1 MYDSR
6 LVRRHADLTAQ
17 VHLSLAQIPVGPV
30 DDGPVPTT
38 PDGPRDV
45 FLSIYFFPGSP
56 QGSGETGDQAEIASA
71 LLPVNY
77 LIDPTFS

>member
-1 MYDSR
+1 MTVLFQR
-6 LVRRHADLTAQ
+6 L
-17 VHLSLAQIPVGPV
+17 
-30 DDGPVPTT
+30 PTNRGT
-38 PDGPRDV
+38 PFRWRP
-45 FLSIYFFPGSP
+45 SIHFFPGSP